1 MYKFWKIILTC
12 IYKLLLSLI
21 IDLVSLWKETDSTFK
36 NKKDW
41 DSIESKFQIL
51 RLNYT
56 EQISKYVQHTLN
68 KLCYL
73 INSKILQ
80 LN

>member
-1 MYKFWKIILTC
+1 MERDK
-12 IYKLLLSLI
+12 
-21 IDLVSLWKETDSTFK
+21 DSTFK

-41 DSIESKFQIL
+41 DSIESKFQIH

-56 EQISKYVQHTLN
+56 QQISKYVQPTPN

-73 INSKILQ
+73 INSKILE

>member
-1 MYKFWKIILTC
+1 MERDK
-12 IYKLLLSLI
+12 
-21 IDLVSLWKETDSTFK
+21 DSTFK

-41 DSIESKFQIL
+41 DSIESKFQIQ

-56 EQISKYVQHTLN
+56 QQISKYVQPTLN

-73 INSKILQ
+73 TNSKTLK